1 MSKSTADNMQS
12 VSSNAVAQ
20 ALEQIY
26 VGTSVLWHNQNGY
39 TMNRNTTTNILGAY
53 NYQLFDGFTTAPSG
67 WHKEFILTA
76 QGYSTSA
83 TSIRARLNNI
93 GTGYI
98 RTWSTSSFRIIAC
111 SNRFKTSDIV
121 LEPTMGYTNK
131 GTNLK
136 FQTSNDDSGTATMFS
151 VSITCFYVKD

>member
-1 MSKSTADNMQS
+1 MQS
-12 VSSNAVAQ
+12 VSSNAVAK

-26 VGTSVLWHNQNGY
+26 VGTSVLWHNPNGY

-53 NYQLFDGFTTAPSG
+53 NYQLFDGFPTAPSG

-83 TSIRARLNNI
+83 TGIRARLNNI

-98 RTWSTSSFRIIAC
+98 KTWSPSSFRIIAC

-121 LEPTMGYTNK
+121 LEPTMGFTNN

-136 FQTSNDDSGTATMFS
+136 FQTSNDDSGTATIFS